1 MKQENNNAAFYI
13 KNILIGTFLSVLIA
27 TALFITFSLTLAKS
41 KALPINVVNQLPF
54 ILVLISAFFSSFFTA
69 KLAKSKGMFLGIATG
84 FSFFVLLFVLNY
96 LISHEINL
104 KILLIRGASILLIS
118 SIGGIIGVNK
128 NKKRR
133 KI

>member
-1 MKQENNNAAFYI
+1 MKQEDNRMSFYI
-13 KNILIGTFLSVLIA
+13 KNILVGTFISVLL
-27 TALFITFSLTLAKS
+27 TFALFLIFSLVFAKS
-41 KALPINVVNQLPF
+41 KALPIKLINQVPF
-54 ILVLISAFFSSFFTA
+54 ILVLISAFFSSFFIA
-69 KLAKSKGMFLGIATG
+69 KLAKSKGMFLGIAIG
-84 FSFFVLLFVLNY
+84 FSFLIVLFIINY

-104 KILLIRGASILLIS
+104 NILLIRGISILLIS